1 MTDNN
6 ADDTSL
12 KVTLKDKV
20 LMLERTIPEIYKTL
34 GTMDERTLHV
44 ATTAEELR
52 RAIYGFNGTPGILH
66 RVQTH
71 EEKMEDIKKLM
82 WAILVIV
89 LGIAAEGIY
98 LAIQH
103 AATVP

>member
-6 ADDTSL
+6 ADDSSL

-20 LMLERTIPEIYKTL
+20 LALEQVVPAIYKTL
-34 GTMDERTLHV
+34 GMMDERTLHV
-44 ATTAEELR
+44 ANTAEELR
-52 RAIYGFNGTPGILH
+52 RAVYGFNGTPGILH

-82 WAILVIV
+82 WAILIIV

-98 LAIQH
+98 LAVQH
-103 AATVP
+103 VTAP